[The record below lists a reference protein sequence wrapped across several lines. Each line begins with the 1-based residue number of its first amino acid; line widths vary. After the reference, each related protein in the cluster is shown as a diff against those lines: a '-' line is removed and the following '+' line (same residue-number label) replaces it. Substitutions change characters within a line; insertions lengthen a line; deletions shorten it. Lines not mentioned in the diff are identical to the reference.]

1 MSVSGHASPD
11 SKKCGDF
18 DAMLAAARLR
28 REPGARAPD
37 HAGLAG
43 VQNPEAIAHVIEC
56 VPGGTARIAR
66 AISFR
71 IAR

>member
-1 MSVSGHASPD
+1 
-11 SKKCGDF
+11 
-18 DAMLAAARLR
+18 MLAAARLR

-43 VQNPEAIAHVIEC
+43 VQDLDARTIALIIEC
-56 VPGGTARIAR
+56 VPRGTARIAR
-66 AISFR
+66 AIWFT